1 MSLRFIEF
9 VLCPVAPII
18 GENVSKLG
26 LIAGKVMDFGIIL
39 FYDGLVLGNL
49 LGSQS
54 GIFH

>member
-49 LGSQS
+49 MGSQS